1 MQENKAVNICQMN
14 RTIVEIFLIM
24 IMQDQ
29 FQASEF
35 ATCKGPHFL
44 LEYLKTEAYGIQN
57 SLVSNIPLVSAHH
70 LTSQ

>member
-1 MQENKAVNICQMN
+1 LALYFIKQREKERMQENEAVNICQMN

-35 ATCKGPHFL
+35 ATYKGPHFL
-44 LEYLKTEAYGIQN
+44 QYFKNRSVRYPELA
-57 SLVSNIPLVSAHH
+57 S
-70 LTSQ
+70 

>member
-14 RTIVEIFLIM
+14 RTIV
-24 IMQDQ
+24 
-29 FQASEF
+29 
-35 ATCKGPHFL
+35 
-44 LEYLKTEAYGIQN
+44 EAYGIQN